1 MAANSSLLV
10 GLCKW
15 MLFVLMV
22 RFHSSFADS
31 GQGNSF
37 SLSSFSYP
45 ETKLKQFE
53 WRYIRVELPP
63 GFSSVS
69 ITIASDVELDPGSVP
84 KSSNGLL
91 PLICFR
97 EGSLPLPDS
106 SDDAVKNLVVG
117 SFSNV
122 SNVAIQNLH
131 NGEACYL
138 MQKNISL
145 TWTNEQIMPGV
156 CYLGLFNGIGPR
168 RTQGKMIIRG
178 SSLSFSANVTVEGC
192 IGSDMWG
199 PFCNQTVVSLA
210 CLQPLSGTSSNW
222 CRTAGEDSCHGTDE
236 PRIVS
241 LEIQGLAEQL
251 AIMATDVRLN
261 SNSSMNDLINDGGIQ
276 VLAYVRYGSLPL
288 TTAYD
293 YSADISNGSLV
304 IPLPKVGHWYIKI
317 LPVNAAKV
325 CYSLMWQLLECPA
338 TKAGFNCPMQRY
350 RLQTVLRKNPSTP
363 FESYY
368 IPLSGNVSSGSAKF
382 PLGPLLS
389 SVSLGSKSNTSW
401 TYFAVDVPRGAAGG
415 NMHIQ
420 LASDRPISSEI
431 YARVDGLPSVG
442 ISDYFYANKMNNS
455 KDSPFF
461 TLYKSQDE
469 LVDFYLLFVREG
481 IWSFGISNTS
491 PVAGMSQDQST
502 LSLSISLERCP
513 KKCSAPHGS
522 CLNFV
527 DESGL
532 TIYSYCSC
540 DRTHGGID
548 CSIELVSRR
557 GHLWQSIFLIASN
570 AAAIL
575 PAYWSLR
582 EKVLAEWVIFT
593 SSGISSAL
601 YHACDVG
608 TWCALKFG
616 VLQFM
621 DFWLSF
627 MAVISTFVYM
637 AEISD
642 PAKRTIQ
649 AAVSILTALM
659 AVNGATR
666 SSNIVLVI
674 VIGSAGLL
682 IGWLI
687 EFSTKYRSFSLP
699 TGFRENVLLSGQN
712 IRNFILNA
720 VKTFLKRFRWG
731 YVMAGSVALIMAGIS
746 WKLETS
752 ETYWIWHSLWHVSI
766 FISSFFFLCTKV
778 VNPNPENQIPGNGV
792 YQLTRQN
799 SLTRDER

>member
-1 MAANSSLLV
+1 MAANSILWV

-15 MLFVLMV
+15 MLFVAMV
-22 RFHSSFADS
+22 RFHSVFADS

-37 SLSSFSYP
+37 ILSSFSYP

-69 ITIASDVELDPGSVP
+69 ITIASDVELEPGSVP
-84 KSSNGLL
+84 KSSNGSL

-106 SDDAVKNLVVG
+106 SDDAVKNLVVE
-117 SFSNV
+117 SLSNV
-122 SNVAIQNLH
+122 FNVAIQNLH
-131 NGEACYL
+131 SGEACYL

-156 CYLGLFNGIGPR
+156 WYLGLFNGIGPR

-178 SSLSFSANVTVEGC
+178 SSLSFSANVAVEGC
-192 IGSDMWG
+192 IGSNMWG
-199 PFCNQTVVSLA
+199 PFCNQTVISLA
-210 CLQPLSGTSSNW
+210 CVQPLSGTSSNW

-251 AIMATDVRLN
+251 AIMSTDVRLN
-261 SNSSMNDLINDGGIQ
+261 TNLSMNDLINDGGIQ

-293 YSADISNGSLV
+293 YSADILNGSLV

-317 LPVNAAKV
+317 LPINAAKV

-338 TKAGFNCPMQRY
+338 TKAGFNCTMQRY
-350 RLQTVLRKNPSTP
+350 MLQTVLRKNPSTP
-363 FESYY
+363 FESYFV
-368 IPLSGNVSSGSAKF
+368 PLSGNLSSGSAKF

-420 LASDRPISSEI
+420 LASDRAISSEI

-481 IWSFGISNTS
+481 IWSFGIRNTS
-491 PVAGMSQDQST
+491 PVADTSQDEST
-502 LSLSISLERCP
+502 SLSISLERCP
-513 KKCSAPHGS
+513 NKCSAPHGS

-527 DESGL
+527 DETTALATELMEAL
-532 TIYSYCSC
+532 TAALNWYL
-540 DRTHGGID
+540 
-548 CSIELVSRR
+548 IE
-557 GHLWQSIFLIASN
+557 A
-570 AAAIL
+570 
-575 PAYWSLR
+575 
-582 EKVLAEWVIFT
+582 LAEWVIFT

-637 AEISD
+637 VEISEA
-642 PAKRTIQ
+642 AKRTIQ
-649 AAVSILTALM
+649 ASVSILTALM

-674 VIGSAGLL
+674 VIGSSGLL

-720 VKTFLKRFRWG
+720 VKSFLKRFRWG
-731 YVMAGSVALIMAGIS
+731 YVVAGSVALIMAGIS

-752 ETYWIWHSLWHVSI
+752 KTYWIWHSLWHVSI
-766 FISSFFFLCTKV
+766 FTSSFFFLCSKV

-792 YQLTRQN
+792 YQLTHQN